1 MSAPHYYNA
10 YPALINQIDGIDPN
24 QEKHDTFID
33 IEPRTGVAMS
43 AHKRIQVWKSKGAAP
58 LMGFLLG
65 HCPYN
70 GVISKRGN
78 IIPSY

>member
-10 YPALINQIDGIDPN
+10 YPALIEQIDGIVPN

-43 AHKRIQVWKSKGAAP
+43 AHKRIQVWKSKGAAQSP
-58 LMGFLLG
+58 WWDFYWGIALIMEW
-65 HCPYN
+65 
-70 GVISKRGN
+70 
-78 IIPSY
+78 